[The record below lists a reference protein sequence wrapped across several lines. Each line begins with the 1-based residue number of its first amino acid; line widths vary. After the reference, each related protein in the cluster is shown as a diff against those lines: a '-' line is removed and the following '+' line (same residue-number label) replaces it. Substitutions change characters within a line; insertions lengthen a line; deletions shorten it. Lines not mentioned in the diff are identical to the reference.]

1 MLKKLVKNNYLI
13 FLIVITFVFISCFL
27 SAFIPSAFAD
37 DKKDP
42 KEKTTPVSE
51 SPQSQGPKL
60 EVVNYDLFQSVQDSL
75 NTKTS
80 LSCSYVAYKTKLYLK
95 IKNPKSQSEVGTLI
109 EFLYSSVL
117 GVDYWEDVEVESFD
131 ACTYD
136 DNNTKAS
143 LISILTT
150 IFKEAKILLANVDE
164 SCLPLVEQLS
174 DKLFAS
180 WIQDAIKN
188 LWPTTT

>member
-1 MLKKLVKNNYLI
+1 KNNYLI
-13 FLIVITFVFISCFL
+13 FLMVITFVFISCFL

-60 EVVNYDLFQSVQDSL
+60 GVVNYDLIQSIQDSL

-80 LSCSYVAYKTKLYLK
+80 LSCSRVAYKTKLYLK
-95 IKNPKSQSEVGTLI
+95 VKNPKSQSEVGELI
-109 EFLYSSVL
+109 EFLYSSIL
-117 GVDYWEDVEVESFD
+117 GVDHWEDVEVDSFEK
-131 ACTYD
+131 CTYD
-136 DNNTKAS
+136 DDNTKAS

-150 IFKEAKILLANVDE
+150 VFKEAKTLLSNVDE
-164 SCLPLVEQLS
+164 SCMPLVEQLS

-180 WIQDAIKN
+180 WIQDTIKN
-188 LWPTTT
+188 LWPNN

>member
-1 MLKKLVKNNYLI
+1 M
-13 FLIVITFVFISCFL
+13 FISCFL
-27 SAFIPSAFAD
+27 SAFITSAFAD

-60 EVVNYDLFQSVQDSL
+60 EVVNYDLVQSVQDSL

-80 LSCSYVAYKTKLYLK
+80 LSCSCVAYKIKLYLK
-95 IKNPKSQSEVGTLI
+95 VKNPKSQSEVGTLV

-117 GVDYWEDVEVESFD
+117 GVDYWENVEVDSFD
-131 ACTYD
+131 KCTYD
-136 DNNTKAS
+136 DDNTKPN
-143 LISILTT
+143 LISILTM
-150 IFKEAKILLANVDE
+150 IFKEAKTLLANVDE
-164 SCLPLVEQLS
+164 SCLPLVEQLN

-180 WIQDAIKN
+180 WIQDTVKS
-188 LWPTTT
+188 LWPTKAS

>member
-1 MLKKLVKNNYLI
+1 MLKKSVKNNYLI
-13 FLIVITFVFISCFL
+13 FLILITFVFISCFL

-60 EVVNYDLFQSVQDSL
+60 EVENYNLVQSVQDSL

-95 IKNPKSQSEVGTLI
+95 NKNPKSQSEVGTLV

-131 ACTYD
+131 KCTYD
-136 DNNTKAS
+136 DDNTKAS
-143 LISILTT
+143 LISILTSV
-150 IFKEAKILLANVDE
+150 FKEAKTLLANVDE

-180 WIQDAIKN
+180 WIQDTIKN
-188 LWPTTT
+188 LWPTKA

>member
-1 MLKKLVKNNYLI
+1 MLKKSVKNNYLI

-60 EVVNYDLFQSVQDSL
+60 GVVDYDLVQSFQDSL

-80 LSCSYVAYKTKLYLK
+80 LSCSCVAYKMKLYLK
-95 IKNPKSQSEVGTLI
+95 AKNPKSQSEVGTLV

-117 GVDYWEDVEVESFD
+117 GVDYWENIEVDNFD
-131 ACTYD
+131 KCTYD
-136 DNNTKAS
+136 DDNTKAN
-143 LISILTT
+143 LISILTM
-150 IFKEAKILLANVDE
+150 IFKEAKTLLSNVDE
-164 SCLPLVEQLS
+164 SCLLLVEQLN

-180 WIQDAIKN
+180 WIQDTVKS
-188 LWPTTT
+188 LWVK

>member
-1 MLKKLVKNNYLI
+1 MLKKSVKNNYLI

-42 KEKTTPVSE
+42 KEKTTPISE

-60 EVVNYDLFQSVQDSL
+60 GVVNYDLFKSVQDSL

-80 LSCSYVAYKTKLYLK
+80 LSCSYLAYKTKLYLK
-95 IKNPKSQSEVGTLI
+95 TKNPKSQSEVGTLI
-109 EFLYSSVL
+109 EFLYSSIL
-117 GVDYWEDVEVESFD
+117 GVDYWEDVEVQSFD
-131 ACTYD
+131 TCTYD
-136 DNNTKAS
+136 NNNTKAS
-143 LISILTT
+143 LINILTT
-150 IFKEAKILLANVDE
+150 IFKQAKILLANVDE

-174 DKLFAS
+174 DKLLAS

-188 LWPTTT
+188 FWPTTT

>member
-13 FLIVITFVFISCFL
+13 FLMVITFVFISCFL

-60 EVVNYDLFQSVQDSL
+60 GVVNYNLIQSIQDSL

-80 LSCSYVAYKTKLYLK
+80 LSCSRVAYKTKLYLK
-95 IKNPKSQSEVGTLI
+95 VKNPKSQSEVGELI
-109 EFLYSSVL
+109 EFLYSSIL

-131 ACTYD
+131 KCTYD
-136 DNNTKAS
+136 DDNTKAS

-150 IFKEAKILLANVDE
+150 VFKEAKTLLSNVDE
-164 SCLPLVEQLS
+164 SCMPLVEQLS

-180 WIQDAIKN
+180 WIQDTVKS
-188 LWPTTT
+188 LWAK